1 MQIYHGVIIYYNI
14 IMSYCNHYN
23 NKVISKIN
31 DFSDADN

>member
-23 NKVISKIN
+23 NISKIN